1 MLHLEGFNKQ
11 VRFTGKA
18 RCVMIL
24 AECAHTSGQ
33 FRGVYCRARA
43 RCDLWGVLCITAEHP
58 QRDTNPPPETVPFA
72 GAQSILHRSLFQL
85 MLAAAKDGAGVVGRN
100 GIGWCCNRYGG
111 VIEPAEINDC
121 VGAERDGRWHLAAC
135 RTWGS
140 EAARI
145 EIQV

>member
-1 MLHLEGFNKQ
+1 MLHLEGFDKQ

-24 AECAHTSGQ
+24 PECAHTSDQ

-43 RCDLWGVLCITAEHP
+43 RCGLWGCALHK
-58 QRDTNPPPETVPFA
+58 
-72 GAQSILHRSLFQL
+72 GAQSILHRSLFRL
-85 MLAAAKDGAGVVGRN
+85 LLAAAKDGAGVVGRN
-100 GIGWCCNRYGG
+100 GIGRSRNRYGG

-121 VGAERDGRWHLAAC
+121 VGAERDGRWYIAAC
-135 RTWGS
+135 RTWRS
-140 EAARI
+140 ETARI